1 MNKEVKQLLNKCDN
15 CKLKECIGCEFTWT
29 DIQKIRKYIQELEQK
44 QFILDKVTK
53 TLKRDREIFDKCR
66 KKHEMYSPSEER
78 MNTKYHYAEK
88 LLNII
93 EGEKK

>member
-1 MNKEVKQLLNKCDN
+1 MNKEGEQLLNKCDN

-44 QFILDKVTK
+44 ESILDKVT
-53 TLKRDREIFDKCR
+53 EECR
-66 KKHEMYSPSEER
+66 KQMTTYEDSILEVFPQ
-78 MNTKYHYAEK
+78 K

-93 EGEKK
+93 EGEN